1 MGNIT
6 SKNLYKGGTTTEN
19 ENTKVLLEDEIDYIA
34 THYIL
39 TMNFQSLRN
48 LYKKKYC
55 DDLIILTSEIINK
68 YFKDLQVNKLVD
80 RVENGVTENGVT
92 ENGVTENGIVA
103 ENGVVPENG
112 VEPKNMVFINKDDMN
127 NVIRLS
133 EQQDNKIEKCNQI
146 SSFYIKIAH
155 IFAAIV
161 TTINPEYIHT
171 DSSGRTVK
179 YKLSEKHNI
188 PKTGHVEIFKTNIC
202 GERIDILKNDL
213 FLNLMSPDKPPQ
225 VNPNPEKLCFFNQ
238 DKSLADEPGIPEL
251 VDLYYDTDFDFET
264 GKFTGMTPKTATQF
278 QKDLNKFYTEYTGNV
293 TVPENIKKFS
303 DIPLRDYSKKK
314 YCESKTYASRSYEIA
329 EDDELFQAYA
339 KNLKSMVHSV
349 NEKHDELVEILNKIF
364 VFIRDGDDKTITIN
378 PELNENSL
386 QNIFIETRDCI
397 NDLYMMCEKD
407 FIEGIQI
414 YEAIVETKM
423 FETTQN
429 QISSLEEIGD
439 TLMSYS
445 R

>member
-6 SKNLYKGGTTTEN
+6 SKKLYEGGTTTTTNDET
-19 ENTKVLLEDEIDYIA
+19 TKVLLEDEIDYIA

-48 LYKKKYC
+48 LYKEKYC

-68 YFKDLQVNKLVD
+68 YFRDLQVNQLVD
-80 RVENGVTENGVT
+80 RVENGV
-92 ENGVTENGIVA
+92 VA
-103 ENGVVPENG
+103 ENGVAQENL
-112 VEPKNMVFINKDDMN
+112 VFINKNDIN
-127 NVIRLS
+127 NVFKLS
-133 EQQDNKIEKCNQI
+133 EEDDKMNKCQQI
-146 SSFYIKIAH
+146 SSFYIKIAQ
-155 IFAAIV
+155 IFASIV

-171 DSSGRTVK
+171 DSSGKMTK

-188 PKTGHVEIFKTNIC
+188 PKTGHVEIFKTNLC

-213 FLNLMSPDKPPQ
+213 FLNLLSSEQTPQ
-225 VNPNPEKLCFFNQ
+225 INPNPEKLCFLNQ
-238 DKSLADEPGIPEL
+238 GKSLEDEPGIPEL
-251 VDLYYDTDFDFET
+251 LDLYYDSDFDFET

-314 YCESKTYASRSYEIA
+314 YCQSNTGAYEISQ
-329 EDDELFQAYA
+329 DDQLFQAYA
-339 KNLKSMVHSV
+339 KNLKSMVYSV
-349 NEKHDELVEILNKIF
+349 NEKHDELVEILDKIF
-364 VFIRDGDDKTITIN
+364 VYMGNGDEKRVTIN

-386 QNIFIETRDCI
+386 QNISIETRNCL
-397 NDLYMMCEKD
+397 NELYMICERD
-407 FIEGIQI
+407 FVEGIQI
-414 YEAIVETKM
+414 YEAIVETKI

-429 QISSLEEIGD
+429 QISSLEDIGD
-439 TLMSYS
+439 RLLTSYS

>member
-6 SKNLYKGGTTTEN
+6 SKLNGGNSNVSETSTTNKYEN
-19 ENTKVLLEDEIDYIA
+19 NKILLEDEIDYIA

-48 LYKKKYC
+48 LYKEKYC
-55 DDLIILTSEIINK
+55 DELIILTSEIINK
-68 YFKDLQVNKLVD
+68 YFRDLQVNKMID
-80 RVENGVTENGVT
+80 RVENGVVP
-92 ENGVTENGIVA
+92 
-103 ENGVVPENG
+103 ENGVVTENG

-155 IFAAIV
+155 IFSAIV

-171 DSSGRTVK
+171 DSSGTITK

-213 FLNLMSPDKPPQ
+213 FLNLMSSDKTPQ

-278 QKDLNKFYTEYTGNV
+278 QKDLNKFYT
-293 TVPENIKKFS
+293 
-303 DIPLRDYSKKK
+303 
-314 YCESKTYASRSYEIA
+314 
-329 EDDELFQAYA
+329 
-339 KNLKSMVHSV
+339 
-349 NEKHDELVEILNKIF
+349 
-364 VFIRDGDDKTITIN
+364 IT
-378 PELNENSL
+378 
-386 QNIFIETRDCI
+386 F
-397 NDLYMMCEKD
+397 
-407 FIEGIQI
+407 
-414 YEAIVETKM
+414 
-423 FETTQN
+423 
-429 QISSLEEIGD
+429 
-439 TLMSYS
+439 
-445 R
+445 

>member
-1 MGNIT
+1 
-6 SKNLYKGGTTTEN
+6 
-19 ENTKVLLEDEIDYIA
+19 
-34 THYIL
+34 
-39 TMNFQSLRN
+39 
-48 LYKKKYC
+48 
-55 DDLIILTSEIINK
+55 
-68 YFKDLQVNKLVD
+68 
-80 RVENGVTENGVT
+80 
-92 ENGVTENGIVA
+92 
-103 ENGVVPENG
+103 
-112 VEPKNMVFINKDDMN
+112 MN
-127 NVIRLS
+127 NIIKLS
-133 EQQDNKIEKCNQI
+133 DEDDKMEKCLQI

-171 DSSGRTVK
+171 DTSGTVTK

-213 FLNLMSPDKPPQ
+213 FLNLLSPDKPPQ

-251 VDLYYDTDFDFET
+251 LDLYYDADFDFET
-264 GKFTGMTPKTATQF
+264 GKFTGMTPKTAKQF
-278 QKDLNKFYTEYTGNV
+278 QKDLHKFYTEYTGNL

-314 YCESKTYASRSYEIA
+314 YCRANTGAYEITQ
-329 EDDELFQAYA
+329 DDELFQLYA
-339 KNLKSMVHSV
+339 KNLKSMIHSV
-349 NEKHDELVEILNKIF
+349 DEKHNELTEILNKIF
-364 VFIRDGDDKTITIN
+364 VFIGDKHDKRITIN
-378 PELNENSL
+378 PELNESSL
-386 QNIFIETRDCI
+386 QNIFIETRNI
-397 NDLYMMCEKD
+397 IHDLYLICEKD
-407 FIEGIQI
+407 FVEGIQI

-439 TLMSYS
+439 SLMSYS
-445 R
+445 K

>member
-1 MGNIT
+1 MGNQI
-6 SKNLYKGGTTTEN
+6 SNLKGGTNSNSNN
-19 ENTKVLLEDEIDYIA
+19 ESTKILLEDEIDYIA

-48 LYKKKYC
+48 LYKEKYC

-68 YFKDLQVNKLVD
+68 YFRDLQVNQLVD
-80 RVENGVTENGVT
+80 RVENGVVT
-92 ENGVTENGIVA
+92 ENGVAQENL
-103 ENGVVPENG
+103 
-112 VEPKNMVFINKDDMN
+112 VFINKND
-127 NVIRLS
+127 IHRAIKLS
-133 EQQDNKIEKCNQI
+133 EEDDKMEKCQQI
-146 SSFYIKIAH
+146 SSFYIKIAQ

-171 DSSGRTVK
+171 DTSGTITK

-213 FLNLMSPDKPPQ
+213 FLNLTSPEKIPQ
-225 VNPNPEKLCFFNQ
+225 VNPNPEKLCFLNQ
-238 DKSLADEPGIPEL
+238 DKSLSDEPGIPEL

-264 GKFTGMTPKTATQF
+264 GKFTSMTPKTATQF

-293 TVPENIKKFS
+293 TVPENIKKFG

-314 YCESKTYASRSYEIA
+314 YCQQNNSALTSYEIA

-349 NEKHDELVEILNKIF
+349 SEKHNELIEILNKIF
-364 VFIRDGDDKTITIN
+364 VFIGNGDEKRITIN
-378 PELNENSL
+378 PELNEYSL
-386 QNIFIETRDCI
+386 QNISVETRNCI
-397 NDLYMMCEKD
+397 HDLYMTCERD
-407 FIEGIQI
+407 FVEGIQI
-414 YEAIVETKM
+414 YEAIVETKIL
-423 FETTQN
+423 ETTQN
-429 QISSLEEIGD
+429 QITSLEEIGD
-439 TLMSYS
+439 NLMTYS